1 MLERS
6 HLALIRAV
14 VEHGTLTRA
23 ADALYLSQSALSH
36 AARKLE
42 EQVGTPLWVK
52 EGRSLRLTQ
61 AGRFLHQLAQNLLPQ
76 FEHAENQLRHYA
88 SGGYQWLLRVVKPYL
103 AAWPRVDVDVKQQY
117 QFKGV
122 AALYAYEI
130 DMLITPDPV
139 FGERLVFTPVFDYEQ
154 VLVVASDH
162 PLARQSAAYP
172 ADLEKETLIT
182 YPVPTERLDIYQAAP
197 RQSWRGGAQNHRN
210 HGNPSANGGG
220 GTRRDRIAALA
231 NRTAGSGDA
240 ACLPASR

>member
-88 SGGYQWLLRVVKPYL
+88 GGGQGLLRIGMECHPCYQWLLRVVKPYL
-103 AAWPRVDVDVKQQY
+103 AAWPRVDVDVKQK
-117 QFKGV
+117 F
-122 AALYAYEI
+122 
-130 DMLITPDPV
+130 
-139 FGERLVFTPVFDYEQ
+139 
-154 VLVVASDH
+154 
-162 PLARQSAAYP
+162 
-172 ADLEKETLIT
+172 
-182 YPVPTERLDIYQAAP
+182 
-197 RQSWRGGAQNHRN
+197 
-210 HGNPSANGGG
+210 
-220 GTRRDRIAALA
+220 
-231 NRTAGSGDA
+231 
-240 ACLPASR
+240 